1 MKDTQ
6 QHITEEQAK
15 TIEAIFKPFLKDGTV
30 EIRQTK
36 DGLLIYQLR
45 RKEVLRLTCGQL
57 AE

>member
-1 MKDTQ
+1 MKDNKQ
-6 QHITEEQAK
+6 QITDEQAR
-15 TIEAIFKPFLKDGTV
+15 TIETIFKPFLKDGTV

-36 DGLLIYQLR
+36 NGLLIYQLH